1 MEFPEDLRY
10 TREHEWARRKGNQIV
25 VGITDFAQ
33 DQLGDVVYVEL
44 PDVGDPVKK
53 GESFGVVESTKA
65 VSELFSP
72 LSGKVVEVNDPLA
85 DAPETVNEDPYEEGW
100 MIVIEASDPK
110 EVADIFEVPLEA
122 LRKVSDDDVAPGRRR
137 GTRGRGRKIYYAP

>member
-10 TREHEWARRKGNQIV
+10 TREHEWARRKGNQVV

-33 DQLGDVVYVEL
+33 HQLGDVVYVEL

-100 MIVIEASDPK
+100 MIVIEPSDPK
-110 EVADIFEVPLEA
+110 ELETLMDA
-122 LRKVSDDDVAPGRRR
+122 KAYRAFVEEQE
-137 GTRGRGRKIYYAP
+137 

>member
-1 MEFPEDLRY
+1 MQFPEDLRY
-10 TREHEWARRKGNQIV
+10 TKDHEWARDKGGRIV

-44 PDVGDPVKK
+44 PDVGDTVKK

-65 VSELFSP
+65 VSELFAP
-72 LSGKVVEVNDPLA
+72 LSGKVVEVNDPLK

-100 MIVIEASDPK
+100 MIAIEPSDPG
-110 EVADIFEVPLEA
+110 ELGGLLDASAYRTFVEEQE
-122 LRKVSDDDVAPGRRR
+122 
-137 GTRGRGRKIYYAP
+137 

>member
-1 MEFPEDLRY
+1 MDFPEDLRY
-10 TREHEWARRKGNQIV
+10 TREHEWARKKGGNFV

-33 DQLGDVVYVEL
+33 EQLGDVVYVEL

-72 LSGKVVEVNDPLA
+72 LTGKIVEVNDPLS
-85 DAPETVNEDPYEEGW
+85 DAPETVNDDPYEEGW
-100 MIVIEASDPK
+100 MIVIEPADPK
-110 EVADIFEVPLEA
+110 ELDA
-122 LRKVSDDDVAPGRRR
+122 LMDAKAYRVFVEEQE
-137 GTRGRGRKIYYAP
+137 

>member
-10 TREHEWARRKGNQIV
+10 TREHEWARMKGDRAV

-72 LSGKVVEVNDPLA
+72 VSGKVVEVNDPLT
-85 DAPETVNEDPYEEGW
+85 DAPETINEDPYEEGW
-100 MIVIEASDPK
+100 MIVIEPSDAK
-110 EVADIFEVPLEA
+110 EVEA
-122 LRKVSDDDVAPGRRR
+122 LMDAGGYKKFIEEEEETD
-137 GTRGRGRKIYYAP
+137 

>member
-1 MEFPEDLRY
+1 MDFPEDLRY
-10 TREHEWARRKGNQIV
+10 TREHEWARMKGDRVV

-65 VSELFSP
+65 VSELFAP
-72 LSGKVVEVNDPLA
+72 VSGKVVEVNDPLA
-85 DAPETVNEDPYEEGW
+85 DAPETINEDPYEEGW
-100 MIVIEASDPK
+100 MIVIQPSDGAELQSLMDAK
-110 EVADIFEVPLEA
+110 AYRSFVEEQE
-122 LRKVSDDDVAPGRRR
+122 
-137 GTRGRGRKIYYAP
+137 

>member
-1 MEFPEDLRY
+1 MDFPEDLRY
-10 TREHEWARRKGNQIV
+10 TREHEWARRKGKNVV

-72 LSGKVVEVNDPLA
+72 VTGKVVEVNDPLS
-85 DAPETVNEDPYEEGW
+85 DAPETINEDPYEEGW
-100 MIVIEASDPK
+100 MIVIEPSDAK
-110 EVADIFEVPLEA
+110 DLDA
-122 LRKVSDDDVAPGRRR
+122 LMDAKTYRTFVEEQE
-137 GTRGRGRKIYYAP
+137 